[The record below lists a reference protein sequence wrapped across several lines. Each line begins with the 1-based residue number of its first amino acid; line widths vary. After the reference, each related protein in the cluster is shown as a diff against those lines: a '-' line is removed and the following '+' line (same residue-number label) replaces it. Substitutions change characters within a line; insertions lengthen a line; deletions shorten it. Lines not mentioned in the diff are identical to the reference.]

1 MLITFAPG
9 LYCLAMPVD
18 VVNGEVIGGET
29 KSREVRANKKRASHG
44 SLTSQLND
52 PPPSPFGLTI
62 KYHMVEATPDCRLT
76 TLTGHPSADHPMPL
90 LRVASN
96 SSILYS

>member
-1 MLITFAPG
+1 MLMTFAPE
-9 LYCLAMPVD
+9 LYCLAMPVE

-29 KSREVRANKKRASHG
+29 KSSEVSTNKKRASHG
-44 SLTSQLND
+44 RLTSQLND
-52 PPPSPFGLTI
+52 PPPPFGLTI